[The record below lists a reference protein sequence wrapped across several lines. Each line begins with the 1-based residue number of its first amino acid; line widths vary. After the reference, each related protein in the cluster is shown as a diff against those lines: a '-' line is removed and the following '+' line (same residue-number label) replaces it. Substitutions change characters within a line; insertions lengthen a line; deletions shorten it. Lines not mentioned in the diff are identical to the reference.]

1 MFLLWTSDL
10 PSESVQ
16 GAAGLLQGEDDVKGR
31 DGLAA
36 AVLGVRDRV
45 ADEVLEEELE
55 NGPGLFV
62 DGAGNA
68 LDAATAGEATDRGL

>member
-1 MFLLWTSDL
+1 MCRSDL

-45 ADEVLEEELE
+45 ADQVLEEELE
-55 NGPGLFV
+55 DGPGLLV

-68 LDAATAGEATDRGL
+68 LDATTAGEATDRGL